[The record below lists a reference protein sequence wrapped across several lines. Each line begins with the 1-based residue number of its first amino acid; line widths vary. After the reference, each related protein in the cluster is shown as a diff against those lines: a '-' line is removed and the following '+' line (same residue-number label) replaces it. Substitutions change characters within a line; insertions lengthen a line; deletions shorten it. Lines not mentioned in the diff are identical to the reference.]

1 MNNNEKRGWVVA
13 ATLWLMGIIY
23 FFIQK
28 SKG

>member
-1 MNNNEKRGWVVA
+1 MDKNEKRGWIVA
-13 ATLWLMGIIY
+13 ATLWLMGILY